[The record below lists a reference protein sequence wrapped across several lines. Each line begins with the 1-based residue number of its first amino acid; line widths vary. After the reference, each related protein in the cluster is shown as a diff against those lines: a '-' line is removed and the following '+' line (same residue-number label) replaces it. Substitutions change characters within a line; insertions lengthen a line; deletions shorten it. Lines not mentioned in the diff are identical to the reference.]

1 MLLLI
6 LFLLPAVRTDLK
18 TGRIPNRLI
27 VTGFVI
33 GVVHTA
39 VWHCGL
45 FDFAAADLDRT
56 GLGGLF
62 GMEDETQT
70 DGSVM
75 QMFLLMGRQFAAMM
89 ILLIALIPF
98 WKVKAFGGGDVKM
111 ACVSVWYIGFAAT
124 VRSLLYAG
132 VITALVAGGLVAME
146 HLTNAGVLSKRV
158 GNRIPKL
165 NTRRGKHIICF
176 SLPYLA
182 GVLSEYVV
190 HSVYLK

>member
-1 MLLLI
+1 MLLLVF
-6 LFLLPAVRTDLK
+6 FLLLAVRSDLK

-62 GMEDETQT
+62 GMEDETQI

-89 ILLIALIPF
+89 IMLIALIPF

-132 VITALVAGGLVAME
+132 IITTVIAGGLVAVE

-182 GVLSEYVV
+182 GVLSEYVI